1 MLFLLVLVVIASSSA
16 LAYLYFSQVQ
26 AVAFKVKALTY
37 ILWLIMFIAAMLIC
51 ANLAQV
57 GLVFNSHAPDYEFMQ
72 TIDGSYISLFITN
85 WLCILCCIA
94 AYWVITRKLKVAPLW
109 FLLALLVIVIYM
121 YYPGIP
127 SADGVDTSYSQF
139 LAHSYTDFQPPLF
152 TLWWNIFQ
160 VKSAAFVMNS
170 LFYYGG
176 LIYISYFL
184 RKNAK
189 HWQNDLLVLFCLNP
203 LLFTQLAII
212 WKDISFTGFLID
224 CVALYLFI
232 PSLINKKLKIVAWVA
247 YFVFL
252 FLAIGF
258 RFNGAIAV
266 LPFMYIGVYKILSPV
281 LSKLRQSLKICYV
294 GIISMLLISSFI
306 VVNLLIV
313 YKVFDA
319 KATNVQG
326 SVMLANMASI
336 ECISNHEY
344 KIDTN
349 YFIPP
354 VDDSRNVFCDQVI
367 NYYNNDAQFANWS
380 GTGVMLNWSGTD
392 AGYKTVKQQWVAA
405 LINYP
410 MTFMLYRAEY
420 FTNVLF
426 FNYWYP
432 TGTLT
437 EAPDLFSRI
446 ANYQHA
452 DMKVELALFL
462 IAGTV
467 ALLFLCVYFK
477 IYGLSLVILISSILQ
492 LLSLYLLIP
501 NHSAR
506 YFFWDYLAVVL
517 AMAFLTID
525 RQSIQAVNKSKL
537 AKKRS
542 K

>member
-517 AMAFLTID
+517 AMAFLTIE